1 MLFYSISAI
10 SFTCKVHKGS
20 IHVSHP
26 LKNRT
31 SYTDYHITTKN
42 LLTNEILDN
51 KECQNTD
58 GNLLCKWIYKIKA
71 HDFKKSFEIE
81 LLKKNETISKKTFT
95 KILDCFSHPLQS
107 ISLVG
112 SELFLKTSTLYDVM
126 TGVRRH
132 FNYSFNGLHKD
143 YIASRCSNGKCSINL
158 NRIPK
163 PGEKV
168 CLTLDFDNIFK
179 TKCVSPV
186 KPVPGKQQKKNNISI
201 PIISAILATAFI
213 IMVVI
218 VIIIKKRWPNTQGRT
233 SRTGSN
239 DSLSRRPSET
249 PSIDEDNLIPPRY
262 HTPDIRVSRTG
273 PNDILPRQEVK
284 TIDDDDIITPQNQY
298 ESIKDG
304 SIEND
309 APYHVPRL
317 ISPVVTDK
325 TIEHDEKSM

>member
-1 MLFYSISAI
+1 M
-10 SFTCKVHKGS
+10 
-20 IHVSHP
+20 
-26 LKNRT
+26 
-31 SYTDYHITTKN
+31 
-42 LLTNEILDN
+42 
-51 KECQNTD
+51 
-58 GNLLCKWIYKIKA
+58 
-71 HDFKKSFEIE
+71 
-81 LLKKNETISKKTFT
+81 
-95 KILDCFSHPLQS
+95 
-107 ISLVG
+107 
-112 SELFLKTSTLYDVM
+112 
-126 TGVRRH
+126 
-132 FNYSFNGLHKD
+132 
-143 YIASRCSNGKCSINL
+143 
-158 NRIPK
+158 
-163 PGEKV
+163 
-168 CLTLDFDNIFK
+168 
-179 TKCVSPV
+179 SPV